1 MIVRVCMYDD
11 IMNYFLII
19 IFNYMIYIIV
29 YFLVIKFVVE
39 MGFKE
44 SDLSLNKLDIMYKK
58 WIENNC

>member
-1 MIVRVCMYDD
+1 MKVRVCMYDD

-44 SDLSLNKLDIMYKK
+44 SDLSLNKLDIMYK
-58 WIENNC
+58 